1 MLKDTYNIEGMT
13 CASCVQAVEKSVG
26 KLDGVEEVAVNLAT
40 EKMDVSY
47 DSTVIAGSDIEG
59 AVESAGYKALK
70 NIASQSFDIEGM
82 TCASC
87 VQAIEK
93 SVGKVEGVQEVAVNL
108 ATEKMN
114 VSYDEDAIN
123 AGDIIKAVQD
133 AGYQAAVESDKVS
146 SDDADKKQKQMKDLW
161 LRFLGSAIFALPLLY
176 IAMGP
181 MLPFGGLPIP
191 EFLDPV
197 QHTVTFAVVQLALT
211 LPVIYLGRSFYTVG
225 FKSLFKGHPNMDSL
239 IAIGTTAALLQGI
252 VMTALLVMGRV
263 EVHHGHPDLYFE
275 SAAVILTLI
284 TLGKYLEA
292 VSKGKTSDAIKKL
305 MGLAPK
311 TARVIRNDKEVEI
324 SIDEVVTDDI
334 VVVRP
339 GDKIPVDGELVD
351 GSSAVDESMI
361 TGESIPIEKQ
371 VGDKVVG
378 ASINKNGS
386 FYFKATKVG
395 KDTTLSQ
402 IIKLVE
408 DAQGSKAPI
417 AKLADK
423 VSGVFVPIVIAL
435 AVLSGLAWFLLGQ
448 ESWVF
453 ALTITISVLVIACPC
468 ALGLATPTA
477 IMVGT
482 GKGAENGVLIKSGDA
497 LEGTQKVQTIVFDKT
512 GTITEGK
519 PIVTDIINYNGYDE
533 EAVLTLAASAET
545 GSEHPLGE
553 AIVESAKDRGVTLQT
568 VKDFQSIPGHGIQV
582 AVEGQ
587 TVLLGNKKLITEN
600 NIDTLDAQEVSDRLA
615 NEGKTPMFI
624 AAGGQLIGIVAVA
637 DTIKENSIAAID
649 KLHHMGLQVAMITG
663 DNKRTAEAIAKQVGI
678 DRVFSEVLP
687 EDKANEVEKLQN
699 EGLHVAMVGDGIN
712 DAPALAQANVGVAIG
727 SGTDVAIE
735 SADIVLMRSDLMDV
749 PTAVEL
755 SRATIKN
762 IKQNLFWAFAYNTI
776 GIPIAMGILYLFGG
790 PLLNPMFAG
799 AAMSLS
805 SVSVLLNA
813 LRLKGFKP
821 AKTETTKEE
830 ASPAKKALA

>member
-1 MLKDTYNIEGMT
+1 MT

-26 KLDGVEEVAVNLAT
+26 KLDGVQEVAVNLAT

-47 DSTVIAGSDIEG
+47 DSTVVAGSDIEG

-93 SVGKVEGVQEVAVNL
+93 SVGKVDGVQEVAVNL

-324 SIDEVVTDDI
+324 S
-334 VVVRP
+334 
-339 GDKIPVDGELVD
+339 
-351 GSSAVDESMI
+351 
-361 TGESIPIEKQ
+361 
-371 VGDKVVG
+371 
-378 ASINKNGS
+378 
-386 FYFKATKVG
+386 
-395 KDTTLSQ
+395 
-402 IIKLVE
+402 
-408 DAQGSKAPI
+408 
-417 AKLADK
+417 
-423 VSGVFVPIVIAL
+423 
-435 AVLSGLAWFLLGQ
+435 
-448 ESWVF
+448 
-453 ALTITISVLVIACPC
+453 
-468 ALGLATPTA
+468 
-477 IMVGT
+477 
-482 GKGAENGVLIKSGDA
+482 
-497 LEGTQKVQTIVFDKT
+497 
-512 GTITEGK
+512 
-519 PIVTDIINYNGYDE
+519 
-533 EAVLTLAASAET
+533 
-545 GSEHPLGE
+545 
-553 AIVESAKDRGVTLQT
+553 
-568 VKDFQSIPGHGIQV
+568 
-582 AVEGQ
+582 
-587 TVLLGNKKLITEN
+587 
-600 NIDTLDAQEVSDRLA
+600 
-615 NEGKTPMFI
+615 
-624 AAGGQLIGIVAVA
+624 
-637 DTIKENSIAAID
+637 
-649 KLHHMGLQVAMITG
+649 
-663 DNKRTAEAIAKQVGI
+663 
-678 DRVFSEVLP
+678 
-687 EDKANEVEKLQN
+687 
-699 EGLHVAMVGDGIN
+699 
-712 DAPALAQANVGVAIG
+712 
-727 SGTDVAIE
+727 
-735 SADIVLMRSDLMDV
+735 
-749 PTAVEL
+749 
-755 SRATIKN
+755 
-762 IKQNLFWAFAYNTI
+762 
-776 GIPIAMGILYLFGG
+776 
-790 PLLNPMFAG
+790 
-799 AAMSLS
+799 
-805 SVSVLLNA
+805 
-813 LRLKGFKP
+813 
-821 AKTETTKEE
+821 
-830 ASPAKKALA
+830 

>member
-26 KLDGVEEVAVNLAT
+26 KLDGVQEVAVNLAT

-47 DSTVIAGSDIEG
+47 DSTVVAGSDIEG

-93 SVGKVEGVQEVAVNL
+93 SVGKVDGVQEVAVNL

-830 ASPAKKALA
+830 ARDRKSVV